1 MESIIELTLVPLV
14 LLIVQALK
22 TVRPQLDAYAVAV
35 VLVVAGLLS
44 TILVDWTS
52 GWQTSILEML
62 TYTVM
67 IASGASGVYSWSKN
81 KSKDGMAGL

>member
-22 TVRPQLDAYAVAV
+22 TVRPQLDRYAITV
-35 VLVVAGLLS
+35 VLFVAAGMS
-44 TILVDWTS
+44 SILVDWTE
-52 GWQTSILEML
+52 GWQVITLDML

-67 IASGASGVYSWSKN
+67 IASGASGVYSWSK
-81 KSKDGMAGL
+81 SSPKDEMSGL